1 MKSVIS
7 SRATQAPR
15 MNFMITMMIST
26 EPVRTLPKPLIAA
39 LSFQCGPFRLRQC
52 VNMPNWLRKKEM
64 NTPLAYSGSS
74 RCWLP
79 RKMNTRREAIPNR
92 KRMPLEKFRRE
103 PRLTSCL
110 GR

>member
-1 MKSVIS
+1 
-7 SRATQAPR
+7 

-26 EPVRTLPKPLIAA
+26 EPVSTLPKPLIAA

-52 VNMPNWLRKKEM
+52 VSMPNWLRKKEM
-64 NTPLAYSGSS
+64 NTPLAYRGSS

-79 RKMNTRREAIPNR
+79 RKMNTSSEAIAKRN
-92 KRMPLEKFRRE
+92 RMPLEKFRRE
-103 PRLTSCL
+103 PRLTSCF